1 MEAIKIEG
9 VSKQYKD
16 VLALDKVNLAIDE
29 GELFGLLGV
38 NGAGKT
44 TLIKILCGLTKKTEG
59 SVSIMNYD
67 LDKQMKDIKR
77 IIDVSPQET
86 SIAPNLSVYENLIF
100 FAKLYDMKDE
110 DYLNKIIQVFGLEEV
125 LKKRAKKLSGGY
137 QRRLSIACALIS
149 KPKILFLDEPTL
161 GLDVLSRR
169 ELWKIILKLK
179 QKITVVLT
187 THYLEEI
194 EALCDRVSILFKG
207 HILITGT
214 INQVK
219 ESVGCQTLE
228 DAFIKIVEEQEHEKN
243 VDLFE

>member
-9 VSKQYKD
+9 VCKQYKD
-16 VLALDKVNLAIDE
+16 VLALDNVHLTIQE

-59 SVSIMNYD
+59 SVSILNYD
-67 LDKQMKDIKR
+67 LDHQMKDIKKV
-77 IIDVSPQET
+77 IDVSPQET
-86 SIAPNLSVYENLIF
+86 SIAPNLSVYENLMF
-100 FAKLYDMKDE
+100 FANLYDMKDK
-110 DYLNKIIQVFGLEEV
+110 DYLNKIIQIFGLEEV
-125 LKKRAKKLSGGY
+125 LKRRAKKLSGGY

-179 QKITVVLT
+179 QKITVVIT

-194 EALCDRVSILFKG
+194 EALCDRVSILLKG
-207 HILITGT
+207 HILMTGT
-214 INQVK
+214 IDQVK
-219 ESVGCQTLE
+219 ERTGCATLE

>member
-9 VSKQYKD
+9 VCKQYKD
-16 VLALDKVNLAIDE
+16 VLALDNVHLTIQE

-59 SVSIMNYD
+59 SVSILNYD
-67 LDKQMKDIKR
+67 LDHQMKDIKKV
-77 IIDVSPQET
+77 IDVSPQET
-86 SIAPNLSVYENLIF
+86 SIAPNLSVYENLMF
-100 FAKLYDMKDE
+100 FANLYDMKDK
-110 DYLNKIIQVFGLEEV
+110 DYLNKIIQIFGLEDV

-179 QKITVVLT
+179 QKITVVIT

-207 HILITGT
+207 HILMTGT
-214 INQVK
+214 IDQVK
-219 ESVGCQTLE
+219 ERTGCATLE

>member
-16 VLALDKVNLAIDE
+16 VLALDKVNLAIHE

-59 SVSIMNYD
+59 SVSVMNYD
-67 LDKQMKDIKR
+67 LDKQMKDIKK

-100 FAKLYDMKDE
+100 FANLYDMKDK
-110 DYLNKIIQVFGLEEV
+110 DYLDRIIQTFGLEEV
-125 LKKRAKKLSGGY
+125 LKRRAKKLSGGY

-179 QKITVVLT
+179 QKITVVIT

-194 EALCDRVSILFKG
+194 EALCDRVSILMKG

-214 INQVK
+214 IDQVK
-219 ESVGCQTLE
+219 ESTGCPTLE
-228 DAFIKIVEEQEHEKN
+228 EAFIKIVEENGNEKN